1 MAKYIIKRIITAI
14 PLILAISILCFVLMN
29 LAPYD
34 AIDTM
39 IKPGM
44 SDEVVALMR
53 AKYGYDR
60 PAYIQYLSWLN
71 GILHGEFGYSIVTK
85 QSISLDLSTR
95 IVNTIKLIL
104 PSYLTAYVL
113 SIVLG
118 LVAGSHKN
126 KWQDKLIDGFASIG
140 IATPTFWVSMLLIYI
155 FGYKLRLLPIIG
167 MHTIG
172 KEGSILD
179 FLQHF
184 VLPYV
189 VLVIAFMP
197 DLIRY
202 VRSSTITQFS
212 EDYVMVQRAFG
223 ASRTEIMFKHVCKNV
238 LLPVITKLG
247 MAIPMLITG
256 AIITETIFSW
266 PGIGPYFTTAV
277 NGLDYPVVMAI
288 LLLSSGMVII
298 GNLVADILCCLT
310 DPRIKEM
317 G

>member
-172 KEGSILD
+172 KEGSVLD